1 MNVLKMIV
9 AVAVLAVA
17 ACQVSS
23 PVDLGQ
29 ENGSLQQAGAC
40 TGNNQASPC

>member
-1 MNVLKMIV
+1 MNFVKMIV

-23 PVDLGQ
+23 PVALGQ
-29 ENGSLQQAGAC
+29 DNGSLQPAGGSC
-40 TGNNQASPC
+40 GDVQASPC